1 MGKRS
6 RQKQSEAS
14 QRKREQPT
22 EHKAKRRQY
31 RERADAASRVA
42 EAKIKER
49 PKAPWDPFP
58 LMELAIF
65 SGLVMLVI
73 GAIVGDNIGRGLMA
87 SGLVLACI
95 GGLDTV
101 FREQFNGYR
110 PHSGLIA
117 GLAALAA
124 LIGTTAIASIG
135 IVPRAAI
142 AIGVFG
148 LLFPVLRRDFIRRS
162 NGRGVL

>member
-6 RQKQSEAS
+6 RQKQAGGAQHKR
-14 QRKREQPT
+14 QRPT
-22 EHKAKRRQY
+22 DHKARRREL

-65 SGLVMLVI
+65 SGLVLLIV
-73 GAIVGDNIGRGLMA
+73 GAIVGDDVGRGLMA
-87 SGLVLACI
+87 SGVVLACI

-101 FREQFNGYR
+101 FREHFNGYR
-110 PHSGLIA
+110 PHAGLLA

-124 LIGTTAIASIG
+124 LMLSTAIASIG

-148 LLFPVLRRDFIRRS
+148 LLFPVLRRDYIRRS

>member
-6 RQKQSEAS
+6 RQKQAETA
-14 QRKREQPT
+14 QRNRERPADA
-22 EHKAKRRQY
+22 KSKRRQY

-65 SGLVMLVI
+65 SGLVLLVI
-73 GAIVGDNIGRGLMA
+73 GVVIGDNVGRGLVA
-87 SGLVLACI
+87 AGVVLACI

-117 GLAALAA
+117 GLVSLGALMAS
-124 LIGTTAIASIG
+124 TAIASIG
-135 IVPRAAI
+135 IIPRAAI

-162 NGRGVL
+162 EGKGVL